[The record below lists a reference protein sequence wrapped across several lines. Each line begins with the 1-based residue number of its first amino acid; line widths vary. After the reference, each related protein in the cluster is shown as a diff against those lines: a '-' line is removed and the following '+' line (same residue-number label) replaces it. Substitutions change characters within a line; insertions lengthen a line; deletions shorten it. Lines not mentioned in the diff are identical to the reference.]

1 MRFFACLAV
10 VALLVGCD
18 ALTEPMPHWVVNRQ
32 PLDGCGDGIVE
43 ADSPE
48 AEAAQMC
55 MLEAF
60 RARQGAELVTSGEM
74 ATGDPLTSYVRVHE
88 NGTIEMF
95 HNLGDYPSAPGAW
108 ERFRCEELAPPRQDD
123 PVPGTFTIGGC
134 EMLPV
139 P

>member
-1 MRFFACLAV
+1 MRRPTAGLAGLLLSGCAV
-10 VALLVGCD
+10 LQPGVPGWVA
-18 ALTEPMPHWVVNRQ
+18 NRQ
-32 PLDGCGDGIVE
+32 PLE
-43 ADSPE
+43 ACAVGVVSAGS
-48 AEAAQMC
+48 AESAAGQQC
-55 MLEAF
+55 ILDAY
-60 RARQGAELVTSGEM
+60 RDRRGAELITAGEM
-74 ATGDPLTSYVRVHE
+74 ATGDPLVSYLRVHE

-95 HNLGDYPSAPGAW
+95 HNLGDDPSAPGAW